1 MSHAT
6 VVKRVVRGS
15 PHRDSVE
22 TWDFIVDLL
31 TQGKASAKRD
41 ELLSV
46 SGVASSILT
55 DMAPKDAAIVVECK
69 GPRTRIYCLYDED
82 AIDGSD
88 AKEDALGFDPLEG
101 EWFISLPC
109 PKEDLAWVDRALK
122 AKSARITARDMA
134 SKLDAESTED
144 STKAAADFSFD
155 TSEFL
160 KS

>member
-1 MSHAT
+1 MSNAT

-31 TQGKASAKRD
+31 TQGTSGAKRD
-41 ELLSV
+41 ELLSIA
-46 SGVASSILT
+46 GIASSILT
-55 DMAPKDAAIVVECK
+55 EMAPKDAAIVVECK

-88 AKEDALGFDPLEG
+88 ANEDALGFDPLEG

-109 PKEDLAWVDRALK
+109 PKDDLAWVERALK
-122 AKSARITARDMA
+122 AKSSRITARDMV
-134 SKLDAESTED
+134 SKRGPESTED
-144 STKAAADFSFD
+144 SKKAADDFSFD
-155 TSEFL
+155 TNEFL

>member
-1 MSHAT
+1 MSNAT

-22 TWDFIVDLL
+22 TWDFIVGLL
-31 TQGKASAKRD
+31 TQGKSGPKRD

-46 SGVASSILT
+46 AGVASSILT
-55 DMAPKDAAIVVECK
+55 EMAPKDAAIVVECK

-88 AKEDALGFDPLEG
+88 AKEDALGHDPLEG
-101 EWFISLPC
+101 EWAISLPC
-109 PKEDLAWVDRALK
+109 PKDDLAWVERALK
-122 AKSARITARDMA
+122 AKSKRITVRDMT
-134 SKLDAESTED
+134 SKFGSESTED
-144 STKAAADFSFD
+144 SKKASTDFSFD

>member
-1 MSHAT
+1 MSSAT
-6 VVKRVVRGS
+6 VVKRIVRGL

-31 TQGKASAKRD
+31 TQGKSGAKRD
-41 ELLSV
+41 ELRSV

-55 DMAPKDAAIVVECK
+55 EMAAKDAAIVVECK

-88 AKEDALGFDPLEG
+88 AKEDSLGFDPLEG

-109 PKEDLAWVDRALK
+109 PKDDLAWVESALK
-122 AKSARITARDMA
+122 AKSARITARDMT
-134 SKLDAESTED
+134 SKLGPESDEN
-144 STKAAADFSFD
+144 SKKASADFSFN
-155 TSEFL
+155 TNEFL